1 MNRLSILRA
10 IAIATV
16 TIVAGSTA
24 SIHFAIP
31 TSYASETVATQTATF
46 AIENMTCALC
56 PITVKFAMEG
66 VSGVRSVQI
75 DFEARTATV
84 TFDPAA
90 TTAEAIAASATNAGY
105 PTSIL
110 S

>member
-1 MNRLSILRA
+1 
-10 IAIATV
+10 
-16 TIVAGSTA
+16 
-24 SIHFAIP
+24 
-31 TSYASETVATQTATF
+31 
-46 AIENMTCALC
+46 
-56 PITVKFAMEG
+56 MEG
-66 VSGVRSVQI
+66 VSGVKSVQI